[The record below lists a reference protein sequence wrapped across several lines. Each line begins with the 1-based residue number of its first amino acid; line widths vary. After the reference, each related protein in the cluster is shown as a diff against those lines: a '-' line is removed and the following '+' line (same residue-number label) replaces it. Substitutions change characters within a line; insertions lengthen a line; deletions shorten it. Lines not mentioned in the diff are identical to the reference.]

1 MNSPGL
7 SKQQDSEASRTQVQI
22 PPPLLSLG
30 LRASYSATLGLHFL
44 LYTMGLEHR
53 DEDSV

>member
-30 LRASYSATLGLHFL
+30 LRTSYSAALGLHFL
-44 LYTMGLEHR
+44 LYIMGLEHR